1 MASIRSHVDIDC
13 GNGDVTATHWGD
25 PGISRFDIYMPQAK
39 GRQATVALE
48 SRFILGRELHMRVTR
63 RLRQT
68 ASIAMSVA
76 FGMCLLSPISA
87 HAEPAGA
94 TVLTL
99 APAFFPLPG
108 NWLRG
113 ELFAAP
119 NTTVKVPYNNFPAA
133 ANVHKGA
140 DLLDDLLHSTA
151 GPKIVLGHSEGA
163 QVQDDWLRRY
173 GPTSDIDPATVQFI
187 LTGDPEHRFN
197 GCTRV
202 PAPTPT
208 EPDKK
213 VCKFIYHSYDAPGG
227 FTGPGFPDDT
237 RYNVTV
243 ISRQYDYWSDCPN
256 PLISGSPADKNRDA
270 ANSVGGKGELKAVH
284 LDYGMIG
291 LNDPNNQVYVDRNVK
306 YVLGSPA
313 TYYLPMVTQ
322 KWISQA
328 QKQAQDLE
336 LRPQV
341 ELNYGRP
348 MGSPTPPSS

>member
-1 MASIRSHVDIDC
+1 
-13 GNGDVTATHWGD
+13 
-25 PGISRFDIYMPQAK
+25 
-39 GRQATVALE
+39 
-48 SRFILGRELHMRVTR
+48 MRVKR

-68 ASIAMSVA
+68 AAIAMSVA
-76 FGMCLLSPISA
+76 FGACTISPISA
-87 HAEPAGA
+87 QAEPTGA

-99 APAFFPLPG
+99 APAFFPLPTD
-108 NWLRG
+108 WLRG

-133 ANVHKGA
+133 TNVHKGA
-140 DLLDDLLHSTA
+140 DMLNDLLHSTA
-151 GPKIVLGHSEGA
+151 GPKIVLGHSQGA

-173 GPTSDIDPATVQFI
+173 GPTSDIDPSTVQFI
-187 LTGDPEHRFN
+187 LTGDPEHKYN

-202 PAPTPT
+202 PAPTNPA
-208 EPDKK
+208 KK
-213 VCKFIYHSYDAPGG
+213 ECTFIYHSYDAPDN

-243 ISRQYDYWSDCPN
+243 ISRQYDYWADCPN
-256 PLISGSPADKNRDA
+256 PLIEDSPADKNRDA
-270 ANSVGGKGELKAVH
+270 ANSVGGKGQLKAVH
-284 LDYGMIG
+284 ADYSMIG
-291 LNDPNNQVYVDRNVK
+291 LNDPNNQVHMEGNVK

-322 KWISQA
+322 KWISTA

-348 MGSPTPPSS
+348 MGTLTPPTS